1 MDKKNTTESV
11 GVAQARPS
19 TVRFTL
25 DVPVELNK
33 KLVAEAKAE
42 KRSRHK
48 QILIILERV
57 FENGNGS
64 FGQNGEKKKEVEK

>member
-64 FGQNGEKKKEVEK
+64 FAQNGEKKKEAEK

>member
-25 DVPVELNK
+25 DVPIELNK

-64 FGQNGEKKKEVEK
+64 FGQNGEKQKEAEK